1 MKSFTGWKKPIKESA
16 ISEKPQSVFDWLRCW
31 NPHENVNFHPG
42 STHPNLASSIRAQ
55 VLSWEVDDQKRDE
68 EDDTGVNIQRRRGRF
83 MNDKVDKE
91 V

>member
-1 MKSFTGWKKPIKESA
+1 MLG
-16 ISEKPQSVFDWLRCW
+16 CW
-31 NPHENVNFHPG
+31 NPHGNANSHPG
-42 STHPNLASSIRAQ
+42 STHRNLASPIRAQ
-55 VLSWEVDDQKRDE
+55 VLFWEVDDQKRDE

>member
-1 MKSFTGWKKPIKESA
+1 MGMQILTRAVRTG
-16 ISEKPQSVFDWLRCW
+16 L
-31 NPHENVNFHPG
+31 
-42 STHPNLASSIRAQ
+42 

-68 EDDTGVNIQRRRGRF
+68 EDDTGVNTQRRRGRF